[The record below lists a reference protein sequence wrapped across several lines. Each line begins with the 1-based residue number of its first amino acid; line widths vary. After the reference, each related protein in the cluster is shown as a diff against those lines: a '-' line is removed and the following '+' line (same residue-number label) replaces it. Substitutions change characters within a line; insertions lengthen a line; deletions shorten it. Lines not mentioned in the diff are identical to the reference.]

1 MSRPGRDR
9 DTERRAIQSAAQRL
23 LAGTPLR
30 SASGTLSASELIT
43 ESGLPR
49 WKVYEHR
56 DLVEQFQAAVKAQD
70 AVPAAIQDIMRQNE
84 SLKAKVGT
92 LRAELD
98 AERSRTAALRRVITE
113 QSLELE
119 QIRQDDGSGSQ
130 VTLLPR
136 PRRSPRGGTFG
147 PQPGLEPRLPA
158 VTPRGQQEAP

>member
-30 SASGTLSASELIT
+30 SASRTLSASELIT

-56 DLVEQFQAAVKAQD
+56 DLVEQFQAAAKAQD
-70 AVPAAIQDIMRQNE
+70 AIPAAVQDIMRQNE
-84 SLKAKVGT
+84 SLQAKAAA

-119 QIRQDDGSGSQ
+119 QAHQEDGPGSQ
-130 VTLLPR
+130 VTRLPR
-136 PRRSPRGGTFG
+136 PRRPPRSGTSG
-147 PQPGLEPRLPA
+147 PQHGLEAELPA
-158 VTPRGQQEAP
+158 TTPRGQQEAP

>member
-1 MSRPGRDR
+1 VSRPGRDR
-9 DTERRAIQSAAQRL
+9 DTERQAIQSAAQRL

-30 SASGTLSASELIT
+30 SARGALSASELIA

-56 DLVEQFQAAVKAQD
+56 DLVEQFQAGVKAQD

-84 SLKAKVGT
+84 SLQAKAGA

-119 QIRQDDGSGSQ
+119 QAHQQDRPGAQ
-130 VTLLPR
+130 VTRLPS

-147 PQPGLEPRLPA
+147 PQPG
-158 VTPRGQQEAP
+158 

>member
-1 MSRPGRDR
+1 VSRPGRDR

-30 SASGTLSASELIT
+30 SASGALSASELIA

-70 AVPAAIQDIMRQNE
+70 AVPAAIQDIMQQNE
-84 SLKAKVGT
+84 SLKAKAGT

-113 QSLELE
+113 QSL
-119 QIRQDDGSGSQ
+119 SS
-130 VTLLPR
+130 
-136 PRRSPRGGTFG
+136 F
-147 PQPGLEPRLPA
+147 
-158 VTPRGQQEAP
+158 

>member
-30 SASGTLSASELIT
+30 SASGALSASELIA

-70 AVPAAIQDIMRQNE
+70 AVPAAIQDIMQQNE

-113 QSLELE
+113 QSLELA
-119 QIRQDDGSGSQ
+119 QIRQEEGPGSQ
-130 VTLLPR
+130 VTRLPR
-136 PRRSPRGGTFG
+136 PRRSPRSGTFG
-147 PQPGLEPRLPA
+147 PQPGL
-158 VTPRGQQEAP
+158 T

>member
-30 SASGTLSASELIT
+30 SASGALSASELIT

-56 DLVEQFQAAVKAQD
+56 DLVEQFQAAVKTQN

-84 SLKAKVGT
+84 SLQAKVGT

-119 QIRQDDGSGSQ
+119 QTRHEDGSGSQ
-130 VTLLPR
+130 VTHLPR

-147 PQPGLEPRLPA
+147 PQPS
-158 VTPRGQQEAP
+158 

>member
-1 MSRPGRDR
+1 VSRPGRDR

-30 SASGTLSASELIT
+30 SASGVLSASELIA

-84 SLKAKVGT
+84 SLQAKVGT

-113 QSLELE
+113 QSLELA
-119 QIRQDDGSGSQ
+119 QTRQEDWSGSQ
-130 VTLLPR
+130 VTRLPR
-136 PRRSPRGGTFG
+136 PRRSPRAGTFD
-147 PQPGLEPRLPA
+147 PQPG
-158 VTPRGQQEAP
+158 